1 MEPQEKSKI
10 KDNKEGSEVQSKEIG
25 EEPKKEVVNPITN
38 PQTQVFVFILRNI
51 ML

>member
-1 MEPQEKSKI
+1 MEQQEKSEI
-10 KDNKEGSEVQSKEIG
+10 KGNKEGSEVQSKEMG